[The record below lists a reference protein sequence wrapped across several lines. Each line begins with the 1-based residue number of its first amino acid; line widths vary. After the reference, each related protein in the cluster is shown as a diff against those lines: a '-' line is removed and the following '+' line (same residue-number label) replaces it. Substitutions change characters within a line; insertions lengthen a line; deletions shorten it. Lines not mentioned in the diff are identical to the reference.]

1 MQPTGD
7 VTMPS
12 QGNTFKTGPR
22 VQPQGHAIPD
32 PPGGRIIIP
41 GNYDTSPAIDAGAP
55 DAGARLARNKA
66 ERQAIAGATASAIT
80 SGQKNQLPG

>member
-7 VTMPS
+7 VSVPS

-22 VQPQGHAIPD
+22 VQPQGFAIPD

-41 GNYDTSPAIDAGAP
+41 GNFDTSPAIDAGAP
-55 DAGARLARNKA
+55 DAAARLAENKA
-66 ERQAIAGATASAIT
+66 ARAAIAGAAAT
-80 SGQKNQLPG
+80 KLPG

>member
-7 VTMPS
+7 ISVPS
-12 QGNTFKTGPR
+12 QGNSFKTGPR
-22 VQPQGHAIPD
+22 VQPQGFAIPD

-41 GNYDTSPAIDAGAP
+41 GNYDTSPAVDAGAP

-66 ERQAIAGATASAIT
+66 ERQAVAGATASAIT
-80 SGQKNQLPG
+80 GDTKNRFPG

>member
-7 VTMPS
+7 VSMPS

-22 VQPQGHAIPD
+22 AQPQGFAIPD

-41 GNYDTSPAIDAGAP
+41 GNYDTSPAVDAGAP

-66 ERQAIAGATASAIT
+66 ERQAVAGAAASAIT
-80 SGQKNQLPG
+80 GDTKNKLPG